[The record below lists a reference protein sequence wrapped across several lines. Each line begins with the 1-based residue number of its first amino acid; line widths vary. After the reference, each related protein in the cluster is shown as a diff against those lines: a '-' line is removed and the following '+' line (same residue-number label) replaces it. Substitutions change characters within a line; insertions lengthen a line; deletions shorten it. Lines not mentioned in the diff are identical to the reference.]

1 MSADLRTLESAL
13 GHTFRNREL
22 LDRALTHKSRV
33 YEKSAEGEIAV
44 DNERLEFLGDA
55 ILGFAV
61 SESLVRRFSSFPEGR
76 LSKLKAHLVSAA
88 HLYEVAQGIRLG
100 EDLLLGRGEEMNGGG
115 RNKACALE
123 MGES

>member
-1 MSADLRTLESAL
+1 MGADLRTLESAL

-44 DNERLEFLGDA
+44 DNEQFEFLGDA

-61 SESLVRRFSSFPEGR
+61 SESLVRRFASFPEGR

-88 HLYEVAQGIRLG
+88 HLYKVAQALQLGGQLRLG
-100 EDLLLGRGEEMNGGG
+100 RSDENHGWRPT
-115 RNKACALE
+115 
-123 MGES
+123 